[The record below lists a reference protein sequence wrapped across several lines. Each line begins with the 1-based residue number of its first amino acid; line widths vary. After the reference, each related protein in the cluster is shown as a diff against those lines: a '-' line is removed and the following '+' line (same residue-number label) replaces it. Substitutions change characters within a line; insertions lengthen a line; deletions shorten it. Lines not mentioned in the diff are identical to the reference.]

1 MFRRTKGTDWRG
13 MQTVLT
19 RLLRPTG
26 LMVGLLVLFAL
37 LSALAL
43 LMWLGGVNDTEPL
56 VAPFRWE
63 PLRRFG

>member
-1 MFRRTKGTDWRG
+1 

-19 RLLRPTG
+19 RLFGPTP
-26 LMVGLLVLFAL
+26 LVLGLLFVLAL
-37 LSALAL
+37 LAALAL

-63 PLRRFG
+63 PLKRLG